1 MIQRVARH
9 SDVIAGGLLAAL
21 GVFIMTEA
29 RKWEYMGFDG
39 PGPGFFPLWYG
50 LVITVLS
57 LWLIVGQVR
66 KSRHEVPGATDWSG
80 VTRALGTWA
89 AFALS
94 VALMQPLGFVLSFA
108 LLTFALV
115 VGLFRKG
122 PQTALL
128 TAIGLSLGFYLLFSV
143 ALNVALPTGPLGF

>member
-1 MIQRVARH
+1 MIQRALRD
-9 SDVIAGGLLAAL
+9 SDVIAGALLAAL
-21 GVFIMTEA
+21 GVFIVTEA

-57 LWLIVGQVR
+57 LWLAVGR
-66 KSRHEVPGATDWSG
+66 ALRLGREDTKSPDWSSIL
-80 VTRALGTWA
+80 RALGTWA

-94 VALMQPLGFVLSFA
+94 VALMPLLGFVVSFG
-108 LLTFALV
+108 LLTLALV
-115 VGLFRKG
+115 VGLFHQPVK
-122 PQTALL
+122 TALL
-128 TAIGLSLGFYLLFSV
+128 TAIGLSLGFHLLFSV